1 MGRSRTFS
9 GSNVSSNPHHPDFK
23 GFKLIPNVR
32 LGQDIVQLDED
43 HYLSIVSRAVN
54 GPSRSFTVPGEG
66 PYYCEAQARVRQGS
80 ARDGP

>member
-32 LGQDIVQLDED
+32 RGQDIVQLDED

-54 GPSRSFTVPGEG
+54 EPLRSVTHHGAQRMPLPTSAFTIKNL
-66 PYYCEAQARVRQGS
+66 
-80 ARDGP
+80 

>member
-54 GPSRSFTVPGEG
+54 GPS
-66 PYYCEAQARVRQGS
+66 
-80 ARDGP
+80 